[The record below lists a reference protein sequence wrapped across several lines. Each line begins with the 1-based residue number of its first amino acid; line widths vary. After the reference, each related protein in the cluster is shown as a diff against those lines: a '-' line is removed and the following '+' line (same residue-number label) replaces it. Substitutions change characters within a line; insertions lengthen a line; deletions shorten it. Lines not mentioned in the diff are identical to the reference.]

1 MIKKKR
7 KKRRKKKKK
16 KKKDRNL
23 LEIIRGK
30 TRDEIQNFR
39 EDLQNGRN
47 VSLRALMWM
56 LIDFQRKFNE
66 NEDISESF

>member
-47 VSLRALMWM
+47 VSLRALM
-56 LIDFQRKFNE
+56 
-66 NEDISESF
+66 